1 MNKNKILVI
10 FFTLFSV
17 ANFAQVK
24 IASVDSQRLLDTMP
38 SRKVAIEKIIEHEKQ
53 LVNDLKDLQAEIQKM
68 EKEYQEKMNDWT
80 PVLRQSFEK
89 KLQDKYNH
97 FQTSQ
102 QSSQE
107 ELQAYGEE
115 LNAPILER
123 LQQAV
128 KIVAENQK
136 LSMVLDKTSTLYAT
150 TSLDITDA
158 VAVEL
163 LKMEEANTQKQTK

>member
-1 MNKNKILVI
+1 MTKNKVLAL
-10 FFTLFSV
+10 FFTLLSFYSLT
-17 ANFAQVK
+17 QVK
-24 IASVDSQRLLDTMP
+24 IGCVDSQRLLDTMP
-38 SRKVAIEKIIEHEKQ
+38 SRKIAIEKIIEHEKQ

-68 EKEYQEKMNDWT
+68 EKEYQEKVNDWT

-123 LQQAV
+123 LQNAV
-128 KIVAENQK
+128 KIVAERQK
-136 LSMVLDKTSTLYAT
+136 LSMVLDKTSALYSA

-163 LKMEEANTQKQTK
+163 LNLEQASTQKQ